1 MKIALDDRSK
11 TGKKRN
17 WQGLKILSR
26 QVSML
31 YGILA
36 LKYRE
41 TDAGLW
47 ERFDKRAKLLYDCAS
62 KLVFKSCTCGQT
74 TKLFRAHFCRA
85 RLCSVCS
92 WRKSLVVF
100 HQALQICHHVLEKMP
115 GLRFLFMTLTVEN
128 CSGADLRKTFKD
140 MAKGYQELLRL
151 KCFSPVKGSFR
162 SFDVT
167 YNPLRRDFHLH
178 LHIILCVLAAYFDGH
193 YYMSVKK
200 LQAAWRKVM
209 KLDYD
214 PVVWIAAVKPK
225 DDESPTDYEI
235 LVDTEIKEKGLI
247 GAVAE
252 TAKYSVSI
260 GHLFAPYNRKDDAPT
275 AAARLAL
282 SKDPK
287 WQAEVIE
294 ALDRGLHG
302 CKLSHHTGIMLQ
314 VFREQKM
321 QSVESS
327 DLVHVEENVTPCTC
341 PACQSTLSQQT
352 VFAWNRDKQNYF
364 QIKGIEK

>member
-1 MKIALDDRSK
+1 MKTALNDRSK
-11 TGKKRN
+11 TGKTRN

-26 QVSML
+26 KVSKL
-31 YGILA
+31 YEILA

-100 HQALQICHHVLEKMP
+100 HQALQICHHVLEKMH

-128 CSGADLRKTFKD
+128 CSGDDLRNTFKD
-140 MAKGYQELLRL
+140 MALGYTALLRL
-151 KCFSPVKGSFR
+151 NCFKPVKGSFR

-167 YNPLRRDFHLH
+167 YNPLRKDFHLH
-178 LHIILCVLAAYFDGH
+178 LHVILCVMASYFKGGN
-193 YYMSVKK
+193 YMSWKT

-214 PVVWIAAVKPK
+214 PVVWIGAVKPK
-225 DDESPTDYEI
+225 DNESPTDYEI
-235 LVDTEIKEKGLI
+235 LTETEIKEKSLI

-260 GHLFAPYNRKDDAPT
+260 GHLFAPYKKFDDVPT
-275 AAARLAL
+275 AAARFVL
-282 SKDPK
+282 SKDLT

-321 QSVESS
+321 SSVEASN
-327 DLVHVEENVTPCTC
+327 LINVEQEITPCTC

-352 VFAWNRDKQNYF
+352 VFAWNRGKQNYYQTKDF
-364 QIKGIEK
+364 